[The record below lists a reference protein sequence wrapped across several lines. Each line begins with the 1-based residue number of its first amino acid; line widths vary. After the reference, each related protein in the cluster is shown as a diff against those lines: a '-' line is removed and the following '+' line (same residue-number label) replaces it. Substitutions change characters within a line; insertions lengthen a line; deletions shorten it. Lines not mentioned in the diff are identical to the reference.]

1 MARTG
6 PRVVDAAAPEPDR
19 ADAERGS
26 AMPESIAVTADNRA
40 HYLVRPLRRSD
51 RSLIEQALR
60 LLSARTLYA
69 RFHTRGTRLS
79 PREIDY
85 LVDTDDRDH
94 VSWLVLD
101 PSQRPEGRAHDCP
114 GGLPIALGRYV
125 RDPETPSRAEVA
137 LTVCDRHQGRGISKV
152 LLGALA
158 ASAQSAGVERFCG
171 SLLAENHAM
180 RSLMQNLGATLR
192 VQEGTIWA
200 EASADPWRLPNNGAV
215 RRIRR
220 VAAQVD
226 AGLSAQRR
234 SAKSAI
240 MRS

>member
-1 MARTG
+1 MS
-6 PRVVDAAAPEPDR
+6 D
-19 ADAERGS
+19 
-26 AMPESIAVTADNRA
+26 SIAVTADNRA

-51 RSLIEQALR
+51 RRLIEEALR

-79 PREIDY
+79 SRELDY

-101 PSQRPEGRAHDCP
+101 PSQRPD
-114 GGLPIALGRYV
+114 GLPIALGRYV
-125 RDPETPSRAEVA
+125 RDPEAPSRAEVA
-137 LTVCDRHQGRGISKV
+137 LTVCDHHQGRGVSKV

-158 ASAQSAGVERFCG
+158 ASAQGAGVKHFCG

-200 EASADPWRLPNNGAV
+200 EASADPWRLPDNGTV

-220 VAAQVD
+220 VATQVD
-226 AGLSAQRR
+226 EGLSAQRR
-234 SAKSAI
+234 SASSVI

>member
-1 MARTG
+1 M
-6 PRVVDAAAPEPDR
+6 PD
-19 ADAERGS
+19 
-26 AMPESIAVTADNRA
+26 SIAVTADNRA

-51 RSLIEQALR
+51 RRLIEQALR

-101 PSQRPEGRAHDCP
+101 PAQRPHDCP

-137 LTVCDRHQGRGISKV
+137 LTVCDHHQGRGVSKV

-158 ASAQSAGVERFCG
+158 ASAQGAGVENFCG

-192 VQEGTIWA
+192 VQDGTIWA
-200 EASADPWRLPNNGAV
+200 EASADPWRLPENGTV

-220 VAAQVD
+220 VAAQVE
-226 AGLSAQRR
+226 AGLRAQRR
-234 SAKSAI
+234 SASSAM

>member
-1 MARTG
+1 M
-6 PRVVDAAAPEPDR
+6 PD
-19 ADAERGS
+19 
-26 AMPESIAVTADNRA
+26 SIAVTADNHA

-51 RSLIEQALR
+51 RRLIEQALR

-69 RFHTRGTRLS
+69 RFHTRRTRLS

-85 LVDTDDRDH
+85 LVSTDDRDH

-101 PSQRPEGRAHDCP
+101 PVQRAHDGP

-125 RDPETPSRAEVA
+125 RDAENPSRAEVA
-137 LTVCDRHQGRGISKV
+137 LTVCDHHQGRGVSKV

-158 ASAQSAGVERFCG
+158 ASARTAGIESFCG

-180 RSLMQNLGATLR
+180 RSLMQSLGATLR
-192 VQEGTIWA
+192 VQDGTVWA
-200 EASADPWRLPNNGAV
+200 EASADPWHLPDNGTAA
-215 RRIRR
+215 RIRR

-226 AGLSAQRR
+226 AALGAQRR
-234 SAKSAI
+234 SASMAR

>member
-1 MARTG
+1 M
-6 PRVVDAAAPEPDR
+6 PD
-19 ADAERGS
+19 
-26 AMPESIAVTADNRA
+26 SIAVTADNRA

-51 RSLIEQALR
+51 RRLIEQALR

-101 PSQRPEGRAHDCP
+101 PAQRPDACPDACPDGRPD
-114 GGLPIALGRYV
+114 GLPIALGRYV

-137 LTVCDRHQGRGISKV
+137 LTVCDHHQGRGVSKV

-158 ASAQSAGVERFCG
+158 ASAQGAGVEHFCG
-171 SLLAENHAM
+171 GLLAENHAM
-180 RSLMQNLGATLR
+180 RSLMQDLGATLR
-192 VQEGTIWA
+192 VQDGTIWA
-200 EASADPWRLPNNGAV
+200 EAPADPWQLPDNGTV

-226 AGLSAQRR
+226 EGLNAQRR
-234 SAKSAI
+234 SASSAI

>member
-1 MARTG
+1 M
-6 PRVVDAAAPEPDR
+6 PD
-19 ADAERGS
+19 
-26 AMPESIAVTADNRA
+26 SIAVTADNRA

-51 RSLIEQALR
+51 RRLIEQALR

-85 LVDTDDRDH
+85 LVNTDERDH

-101 PSQRPEGRAHDCP
+101 PAQRPHHCP

-137 LTVCDRHQGRGISKV
+137 LTVCDHHQGRGVSKV

-158 ASAQSAGVERFCG
+158 ASAHSAGVASFCG

-180 RSLMQNLGATLR
+180 RSLMQDLGATLR
-192 VQEGTIWA
+192 VQDGTIWA
-200 EASADPWRLPNNGAV
+200 EAPADPWRLPDNGTV

-220 VAAQVD
+220 VAAQV
-226 AGLSAQRR
+226 GRR
-234 SAKSAI
+234 RQPTSV
-240 MRS
+240 